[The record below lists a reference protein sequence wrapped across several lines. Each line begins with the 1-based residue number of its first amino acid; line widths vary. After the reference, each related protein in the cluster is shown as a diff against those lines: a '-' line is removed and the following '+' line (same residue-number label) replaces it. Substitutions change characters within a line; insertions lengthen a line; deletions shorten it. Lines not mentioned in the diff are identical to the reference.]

1 MEARAVITVQ
11 GLVQG
16 VGFRWYASK
25 HAQSLGLTGF
35 VQNNYDDT
43 VLTEVEGEKG
53 SIEDYILQLKIGPRS
68 AHVRAVAVEWSEP
81 KHLFTG
87 FRIR

>member
-25 HAQSLGLTGF
+25 HAQALGLNGF

-68 AHVRAVAVEWSEP
+68 AQVRAVSVEWSEP